1 MKFHYDLGKP
11 TEVTIPQDITH
22 YVDLETDT
30 MYKRVGNSWEI
41 VIRHRGD

>member
-11 TEVTIPQDITH
+11 TEVTIPQDATH

-30 MYKRVGNSWEI
+30 MYKKVGSDWEI
-41 VIRHRGD
+41 VAKDRG